1 MTNQRFSI
9 QNTIFLVILCPILV
23 ALMLWQFITEGIITA
38 DNWLAVVCFYSCFI
52 ILIFAMTEITYCS
65 IDNHITIK
73 GLKYKTFLLLEENKD
88 RLCSFQN
95 FCVIER
101 KKAIINE
108 LALVRMFC
116 GEKYDEDFCAQKY
129 ESGDKDYFIKLLR
142 KSKFENKST
151 YTADVKEFCKTKDM
165 PRHFY
170 QFQRY
175 YTGEMLKNKNSVS
188 GILMTA
194 FSIILGIVSLVSLN
208 AFSLLSFD
216 FWIILISGF
225 LVEIFDTV
233 IIWKSKLR
241 YHAELLTSDYDKLK
255 EDIEIFLAEKQQSL
269 DNTEK
274 N

>member
-9 QNTIFLVILCPILV
+9 KNTIFLVILCPILV

-73 GLKYKTFLLLEENKD
+73 RLKYKTFLLLEENKD

-116 GEKYDEDFCAQKY
+116 GEKYDEDFCSQKY
-129 ESGDKDYFIKLLR
+129 ESGDKDYFLNLLK

-151 YTADVKEFCKTKDM
+151 YTADVKEFFKTKDM

-175 YTGEMLKNKNSVS
+175 YTGEMLKTKNSVS

-194 FSIILGIVSLVSLN
+194 FSVILGIVSLVSLN
-208 AFSLLSFD
+208 AFSLLSFN

-225 LVEIFDTV
+225 LVEFFDTA
-233 IIWKSKLR
+233 ILWKSKLR
-241 YHAELLTSDYDKLK
+241 YHTELLTSDYDKLK
-255 EDIEIFLAEKQQSL
+255 EDMENFLAEKQQPL